1 MAKPGQSSFRR
12 ILLSRILLLSIPV
25 LLIGEAVA
33 FRKARSIL
41 LETARQNLTES
52 AVRKSESIEDAIA
65 ALKAISTIASQ
76 TQLLQAGTAALGQQ
90 FLNQLETQ
98 LPDYV
103 QCVRLIESQTQRQIA
118 STCGNIL
125 ANTDASLSNPQ
136 AQSPLDSSPV
146 NVTALLP
153 SDLPA
158 VPQKLT
164 PGTNHSR
171 GQLHLRLSTPV
182 YTPTGQPRYTLSIQ
196 AALTQQERTR
206 RGSLTGYTVVIAQN
220 GTILAHPLTECVG
233 RNIRQEPD
241 AQRLARIVENAIAG
255 RQNVQN
261 VSFTKNGTEFLAGY
275 RAIPSPI
282 TNESNQSWT
291 ILAVTRLDNALYGLR
306 EIKIILIVLTVG
318 LLGASLLAT
327 RYLARDLAQ
336 PLEKLR
342 DYALNLQSHHVVE
355 RVPHNFK
362 IREFQQLAEALERM
376 VERLTAS
383 AEEIETAWEEAQV
396 ANQLKSEFLATTSHE
411 LRTPLNAIIGCI
423 RLVRDGCCD
432 DREEEMEFLHRAD
445 EAAIHLL
452 SIINDVLDVAKIEA
466 GKLSVVL
473 EPTDLRQLLKDVIN
487 LQTVHIQQKG
497 LQMLAPQ
504 GMEPIP
510 VQADPA
516 KLKQVLLNVIG
527 NAIKFTEQGRITISA
542 RLESVAEASPSTSK
556 SRVVIVVEDTG
567 VGIDPALQHKLFRP
581 FVMVDGTTTRKFGGT
596 GLGLAISRNLIELM
610 GGSIILSSA
619 GTGKGT
625 TVTITMPVM
634 DLSPF
639 RSHHLLEESRVLEH
653 SHLPSS

>member
-12 ILLSRILLLSIPV
+12 ILLSRILLLSVPV

-52 AVRKSESIEDAIA
+52 AVRKGESIEDAIA
-65 ALKAISTIASQ
+65 ALKAISITASQ
-76 TQLLQAGTAALGQQ
+76 TQILQAGTAIQAQQ
-90 FLNQLETQ
+90 YLNQLASQ

-103 QCVRLIESQTQRQIA
+103 QCVHLKEAQTQKQIA
-118 STCGNIL
+118 STCGNIW
-125 ANTDASLSNPQ
+125 ANTEALLPTPQTRSL
-136 AQSPLDSSPV
+136 LDTPIH
-146 NVTALLP
+146 VTALLP
-153 SDLPA
+153 ADLPTKA
-158 VPQKLT
+158 QNLT
-164 PGTNHSR
+164 PGSDR
-171 GQLHLRLSTPV
+171 SLGQLYLRLSTAV
-182 YTPTGQPRYTLSIQ
+182 FTPTGQPRYILSIQ
-196 AALTQQERTR
+196 AALESQEHTR
-206 RGSLTGYTVVIAQN
+206 RGSLTGYTVVIAQD
-220 GTILAHPLTECVG
+220 GTILAHPLAECVG
-233 RNIRQEPD
+233 ENIRYEPD
-241 AQRLARIVENAIAG
+241 AVRLQRIVDHAIAG
-255 RQNVQN
+255 RQDMQN
-261 VSFTKNGTEFLAGY
+261 VSFTKNGAEFLAGY
-275 RAIPSPI
+275 SAIASPI
-282 TNESNQSWT
+282 TNESNHYWT
-291 ILAVTRLDNALYGLR
+291 ILAVTRLDNALYGLH

-318 LLGASLLAT
+318 LLAASLLAT
-327 RYLARDLAQ
+327 RYLARDLAR

-411 LRTPLNAIIGCI
+411 LRTPLNAIIGCV

-432 DREEEMEFLHRAD
+432 DREEEMEFLQRAD

-452 SIINDVLDVAKIEA
+452 SIINDLLDVAKIEA

-473 EPTDLRQLLKDVIN
+473 EPTDLQQLLKEVIN

-497 LQMLAPQ
+497 LQLVASQ
-504 GMEPIP
+504 GIEPIP

-527 NAIKFTEQGRITISA
+527 NAVKFTEQGRITIST
-542 RLESVAEASPSTSK
+542 RLEPVTEPSPSSST
-556 SRVVIVVEDTG
+556 RVVITVEDTG

-610 GGSIILSSA
+610 GGSITLHSA
-619 GTGKGT
+619 GAGQGT

-634 DLSPF
+634 DLAPF
-639 RSHHLLEESRVLEH
+639 RSHQVREEPRVFDHL
-653 SHLPSS
+653 HLPSS

>member
-12 ILLSRILLLSIPV
+12 ILLSRILLLSVPV

-33 FRKARSIL
+33 YRKARSIL
-41 LETARQNLTES
+41 LETARFNLTES
-52 AVRKSESIEDAIA
+52 AIRKSESIEDAIA
-65 ALKAISTIASQ
+65 ALKAILTSASQ
-76 TQLLQAGTAALGQQ
+76 TQILQTGTATQRQQYLGQ
-90 FLNQLETQ
+90 LATQ

-103 QCVRLIESQTQRQIA
+103 HCIRLIELQTQRQVA
-118 STCGNIL
+118 SSCGNIW
-125 ANTDASLSNPQ
+125 ANTDASLPNDQGQMPISTNLVQ
-136 AQSPLDSSPV
+136 
-146 NVTALLP
+146 VTALLP
-153 SDLPA
+153 SDLPTGL
-158 VPQKLT
+158 QT
-164 PGTNHSR
+164 PLASHDAR
-171 GQLHLRLSTPV
+171 GQLHLRLLTPV
-182 YTPTGQPRYTLSIQ
+182 FTSTDQARYVLSIQ
-196 AALTQQERTR
+196 ATLEQQERTR
-206 RGSLTGYTVVIAQN
+206 RGSLTGYTVVIAHD
-220 GTILAHPLTECVG
+220 GTILAHPLAECVG

-241 AQRLARIVENAIAG
+241 AERLRRIVENAIAG
-255 RQNVQN
+255 RQDMQN
-261 VSFTKNGTEFLAGY
+261 VSFTNNGTNFLAGY
-275 RAIPSPI
+275 NAISSPV

-306 EIKIILIVLTVG
+306 EIKIILIVLTIG
-318 LLGASLLAT
+318 LIGASLMAT
-327 RYLARDLAQ
+327 RYLARDLAR

-432 DREEEMEFLHRAD
+432 DREEEMEFLLRAD

-466 GKLSVVL
+466 GKLSVIL
-473 EPTDLRQLLKDVIN
+473 EPADLQQLLKEVIN

-497 LQMLAPQ
+497 LQLVVPQ

-516 KLKQVLLNVIG
+516 KLKQVLLNIIG
-527 NAIKFTEQGRITISA
+527 NAIKFTEQGSITIST
-542 RLESVAEASPSTSK
+542 RLESVTEASSFS
-556 SRVVIVVEDTG
+556 SQSQVVVTVEDTG

-610 GGSIILSSA
+610 GGSIVLSSD
-619 GTGKGT
+619 GIGKGT
-625 TVTITMPVM
+625 TVEITMPVM
-634 DLSPF
+634 DLSPL
-639 RSHHLLEESRVLEH
+639 RSHHVLDESRVFEH
-653 SHLPSS
+653 SHPTSS

>member
-1 MAKPGQSSFRR
+1 MAKPGQSLFRR
-12 ILLSRILLLSIPV
+12 ILLSRILLLSVPV

-33 FRKARSIL
+33 YRKARSIL

-52 AVRKSESIEDAIA
+52 AIRKSESIEDAIA
-65 ALKAISTIASQ
+65 ALKAISIIASQ
-76 TQLLQAGTAALGQQ
+76 TQILQTGTATQGQQ
-90 FLNQLETQ
+90 YLNQLAGQ

-103 QCVRLIESQTQRQIA
+103 QCVRLVELQTQRQVA
-118 STCGNIL
+118 STCGNIW
-125 ANTDASLSNPQ
+125 ASKDASLPETQ
-136 AQSPLDSSPV
+136 VQSPVGTNQV

-153 SDLPA
+153 SDLPT
-158 VPQKLT
+158 VPQKTLL
-164 PGTNHSR
+164 GSNNVR

-196 AALTQQERTR
+196 ASLGQQERTR
-206 RGSLTGYTVVIAQN
+206 RGSLTGYTVVISQN

-233 RNIRQEPD
+233 RNIQQEPD
-241 AQRLARIVENAIAG
+241 AQRLQRIVEKAIAG
-255 RQNVQN
+255 RQDMQN
-261 VSFTKNGTEFLAGY
+261 VSFAKDGVKFLAGY
-275 RAIPSPI
+275 SAISSPI

-327 RYLARDLAQ
+327 RYLARDLAR
-336 PLEKLR
+336 PLERLR

-383 AEEIETAWEEAQV
+383 AEEIETAWEEAQA

-432 DREEEMEFLHRAD
+432 DREEEMEFLLRAD

-466 GKLSVVL
+466 GKLSVIL
-473 EPTDLRQLLKDVIN
+473 EPTDLRQLLKEVIN

-497 LQMLAPQ
+497 LQLVVPQ

-527 NAIKFTEQGRITISA
+527 NAVKFTEQGSIIIST
-542 RLESVAEASPSTSK
+542 RLESVAEALPSSSQ
-556 SRVVIVVEDTG
+556 SRVVITVEDTG

-610 GGSIILSSA
+610 GGTIALYSA
-619 GTGKGT
+619 GSGQGT
-625 TVTITMPVM
+625 TVAITMPVM

-639 RSHHLLEESRVLEH
+639 RSHHVLESRVFEH
-653 SHLPSS
+653 SHPTSS